1 MGIEAADKELY
12 VINEAVD
19 PNKYISMAQLIADNG
34 GLMRIPFLTKTNAV
48 TPLIKFWGKQIL
60 TIINEIHKLGCVL
73 NILRPENLY
82 ISMNG

>member
-1 MGIEAADKELY
+1 
-12 VINEAVD
+12 
-19 PNKYISMAQLIADNG
+19 
-34 GLMRIPFLTKTNAV
+34 MRIPFLTKTNAV